1 MPGNKIAAIRVLIA
15 LALIAPQPLIADD
28 ALAIVDG
35 ETISYE
41 EFEQAVA
48 VEARQKFYHAKP
60 LDEAAYLRFRADVA
74 QRLIDRKL
82 KLKEAARRGI
92 EPDEDYV
99 ASELASYEA
108 RYGDTERWEAE
119 GEVMLARLRSYFADE
134 SRLQRVEVLLGHV
147 TGPTASELRDY
158 YDSNRD
164 KFTEPERVRLSV
176 ILLKVPPTSEQSA
189 WDAAVSEAR
198 DIAARIKD
206 GLDFGEAARMHSG
219 DATAA
224 AGGDTGFLHAGTLG
238 AEVQSVIDGLAPGD
252 MAPEPIVVLEGV
264 VLLRLEE
271 RQAERLRPL
280 EDVEERA
287 AGLWRREAEAEAM
300 GRRVAALRAS
310 SQIELDEEY
319 LQKLPN

>member
-1 MPGNKIAAIRVLIA
+1 
-15 LALIAPQPLIADD
+15 
-28 ALAIVDG
+28 
-35 ETISYE
+35 
-41 EFEQAVA
+41 
-48 VEARQKFYHAKP
+48 
-60 LDEAAYLRFRADVA
+60 
-74 QRLIDRKL
+74 
-82 KLKEAARRGI
+82 
-92 EPDEDYV
+92 
-99 ASELASYEA
+99 
-108 RYGDTERWEAE
+108 
-119 GEVMLARLRSYFADE
+119 
-134 SRLQRVEVLLGHV
+134 
-147 TGPTASELRDY
+147 
-158 YDSNRD
+158 
-164 KFTEPERVRLSV
+164 
-176 ILLKVPPTSEQSA
+176 
-189 WDAAVSEAR
+189 
-198 DIAARIKD
+198 
-206 GLDFGEAARMHSG
+206 MHSG

>member
-15 LALIAPQPLIADD
+15 LALIAPQPLIAAD
-28 ALAIVDG
+28 ALAVVDG
-35 ETISYE
+35 ELISYE

-60 LDEAAYLRFRADVA
+60 LDEAAYIRFRAEVA

-82 KLKEAARRGI
+82 KLNEAARRGI
-92 EPDEDYV
+92 EPDEAFV

-119 GEVMLARLRSYFADE
+119 GEAMLARLRSHFVDE
-134 SRLQRVEVLLGHV
+134 SRLQRIESVLGEV
-147 TGPTASELRDY
+147 TGPTVSELRDY

-176 ILLKVPPTSEQSA
+176 ILLKVPPSSEQSS

-198 DIAARIKD
+198 DIAARIKA

-219 DATAA
+219 DSTAA
-224 AGGDTGFLHAGTLG
+224 NGGDTGFLHAGTLG
-238 AEVQSVIDGLAPGD
+238 AEVQSVIDVLTPGD

-271 RQAERLRPL
+271 RKAARLRPL
-280 EDVEERA
+280 EEVEERA
-287 AGLWRREAEAEAM
+287 AGLWRREAEAAAL

-310 SQIELDEEY
+310 SQIEVDEEY